1 MNHATHPLP
10 AEMIGRSTRTL
21 TPEQRSALEESD
33 CGKCGKA
40 ASDARH
46 VLTVDRAG
54 RILGVEYVA
63 CWNASVEETRRR
75 RAAELAARPGC
86 EACGQRPVTWTLRG
100 SDGPVGVCGACR
112 RRVNQRIR
120 RLLLFGVPDAT
131 RAQILAAAR
140 EKVPA

>member
-54 RILGVEYVA
+54 RILGVECVA
-63 CWNASVEETRRR
+63 CW
-75 RAAELAARPGC
+75 
-86 EACGQRPVTWTLRG
+86 
-100 SDGPVGVCGACR
+100 